1 MAITLTCRCRVARE
15 IRQFAVV
22 VPSGTTQ
29 AAPLVTPTTFDPRE
43 VRRIEWRFPAG
54 CGGLVGFYVAMAKVQ
69 ILPLPAGTWVV
80 GDNTSGGW
88 DVTGQPNTG
97 LWQVVAYNTGAHSH
111 TLEIKY
117 HADLVESPQRDL
129 ELIPDLAL
137 SQYTTQLGGGPF

>member
-111 TLEIKY
+111 TLAARPAASFPGVDDADISEVLDL
-117 HADLVESPQRDL
+117 HARD
-129 ELIPDLAL
+129 
-137 SQYTTQLGGGPF
+137 